1 LEVIEMRLWSLH
13 PRYLDARGLVALWRE
28 ALLAKAVLE
37 GKTRGY
43 TRHPQLERF
52 RGSPDPVAAINS
64 YLLVVHAEATRRRY
78 SFNREK
84 LGKTGIPYLIPVT
97 EGQLRY
103 ELEHLKRKLQA
114 RDLQQFEMIKNVD
127 LPESHPLFR
136 LVEGDV
142 EEWERVIQ

>member
-1 LEVIEMRLWSLH
+1 MRLWSLH
-13 PRYLDARGLVALWRE
+13 PQYLDARGLVALWRE
-28 ALLAKAVLE
+28 ALLAKAVLA
-37 GKTRGY
+37 GRTRGY

-52 RGSPDPVAAINS
+52 RGSPDPIAAIDY
-64 YLLVVHAEATRRRY
+64 YLLVVHAEAARRGY

-84 LGKTGIPYLIPVT
+84 LGNIGIPFLIPVT

-114 RDLQQFEMIKNVD
+114 RDPKQFELIKNVE

-136 LVEGDV
+136 LVEGGV
-142 EEWERVIQ
+142 EQWERVTR